1 MPDFIINKTI
11 NNYFQECF
19 PTKNVK
25 ITYNFFFLIGAEL
38 KKEIAQKNKLLATSK
53 RFPTEENRR
62 AYKSARNIVIS
73 KLRNAL

>member
-1 MPDFIINKTI
+1 MANHI

-25 ITYNFFFLIGAEL
+25 INYKNKISWIGSEL

-62 AYKSARNIVIS
+62 AYKSDRNVFFF
-73 KLRNAL
+73 